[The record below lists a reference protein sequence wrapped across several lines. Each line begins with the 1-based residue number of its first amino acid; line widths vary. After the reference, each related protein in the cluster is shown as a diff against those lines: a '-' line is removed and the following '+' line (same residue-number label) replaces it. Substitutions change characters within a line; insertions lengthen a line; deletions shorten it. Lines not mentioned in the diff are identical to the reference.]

1 MTSNFREGLEKK
13 IEPGVR
19 KSWAPPGL
27 DRRETVAVVAV
38 DLSKA
43 FDSVCHPLLL
53 AKLKAYGF
61 TDDALE
67 LMTAYLL
74 GRRQRVKL
82 DGAYSQWRPIRS
94 GVPQGSLLGPL
105 LFNMYVNDLNYF
117 VANTSLRLYADDT
130 TEYASDA
137 SPIVLQSVLNSD
149 LSVLSRWFARNYL
162 QINAAKTQAVA
173 IGPSLYEYEF
183 HLNDKIVVTEDTL
196 KILGVILDS
205 KLNFKAHIRVQ
216 LGKAC
221 AKASALR
228 RLRKFISK
236 DVMVRLYKAYVLP
249 HLEYCSPLFL
259 GVGNVEASKMEST
272 NYYILRSILGYSK
285 TMSYDT
291 LLRLADIKSLEQR
304 REFQSLV
311 LLYKCLF
318 NQGAPYISEF
328 FNFKNVPYNLRGLST
343 RLELPSF
350 NMESMHRS
358 FAFLACKLWNAL
370 PPTIRESMDIKSF
383 KRSLKANIA

>member
-1 MTSNFREGLEKK
+1 M
-13 IEPGVR
+13 
-19 KSWAPPGL
+19 
-27 DRRETVAVVAV
+27 
-38 DLSKA
+38 
-43 FDSVCHPLLL
+43 L

-82 DGAYSQWRPIRS
+82 DGAYSQWRTIRS

-117 VANTSLRLYADDT
+117 VANTSLRLYAYDT
-130 TEYASDA
+130 TENASDA

-149 LSVLSRWFARNYL
+149 LSVLSRWFASNYL
-162 QINAAKTQAVA
+162 KINAAKTQAVA

-259 GVGNVEASKMEST
+259 GVGKVEASKMEST

-285 TMSYDT
+285 TVI
-291 LLRLADIKSLEQR
+291 RHPPK
-304 REFQSLV
+304 
-311 LLYKCLF
+311 
-318 NQGAPYISEF
+318 IS
-328 FNFKNVPYNLRGLST
+328 
-343 RLELPSF
+343 
-350 NMESMHRS
+350 
-358 FAFLACKLWNAL
+358 
-370 PPTIRESMDIKSF
+370 
-383 KRSLKANIA
+383 